1 MGDEMIQQE
10 QSWQAQRSVCAA
22 ICQGNGLKA
31 KEIARQLNMDRGTV
45 NRILYSS
52 PLLKELC
59 WQDDEYRWH
68 GIIQQSRPH
77 RGLYEFSGYY
87 GLVSDFLALSE
98 EEWMRQLAAGC
109 RSIGRN
115 LNDKRGLLHSFRD
128 CRATMLALFYDL
140 REMVGPQCMDWELVF
155 ELRIKRSRH
164 IRIYADV
171 LVITQDRVFSLEF
184 KMKDAVDPEE
194 VRQAAK
200 YCPYLEILFGPEYEV
215 IPALVLTT
223 GRERFEFVPL
233 GEGDQLLPV
242 CSGDM
247 LFNVFDEYMGFLNG
261 W

>member
-1 MGDEMIQQE
+1 MNQQKA
-10 QSWQAQRSVCAA
+10 SWQAQRSVCAA

-31 KEIARQLNMDRGTV
+31 KEIARLLDMDRGTV
-45 NRILYSS
+45 NHILYSS

-59 WQDDEYRWH
+59 WQDEDYRWH

-87 GLVSDFLALSE
+87 GQVSEFLALSE
-98 EEWMRQLAAGC
+98 EEWMQQLTAGC

-115 LNDKRGLLHSFRD
+115 LNDTRGLLHSFRD
-128 CRATMLALFYDL
+128 SRGTMLGLFSDL
-140 REMVGPQCMDWELVF
+140 HEMMGTQCMSWELVF

-171 LVITQDRVFSLEF
+171 LVITENRVFSLEF
-184 KMKDAVDPEE
+184 KMKDTVEPEE
-194 VRQAAK
+194 VQQAAK

-215 IPALVLTT
+215 IPALVVTA
-223 GRERFEFVPL
+223 GKERFEFVPIGGSDL
-233 GEGDQLLPV
+233 LLPV

-247 LFNVFDEYMGFLNG
+247 LFNVFDEYIGFLNG
-261 W
+261 